1 MKLCIDIGNS
11 QIYGGLFDG
20 EKLLSRFRRI
30 TQRGASSDE
39 LGVFFRQ
46 VVRENGHD
54 PADIQAVGFCSV
66 VPDLNHSMINALSL
80 IHI

>member
-20 EKLLSRFRRI
+20 EKLVSRFRKI

-39 LGVFFRQ
+39 LGPVSYTHLRAHETAYTISFAVFC
-46 VVRENGHD
+46 V
-54 PADIQAVGFCSV
+54 
-66 VPDLNHSMINALSL
+66 
-80 IHI
+80 

>member
-1 MKLCIDIGNS
+1 MKLCIDVGNS

-20 EKLLSRFRRI
+20 DELRSRFRKI

-46 VVRENGHD
+46 VVRE
-54 PADIQAVGFCSV
+54 
-66 VPDLNHSMINALSL
+66 
-80 IHI
+80 